1 MVDYDF
7 STLNDKEF
15 ETLCADLLSTIHAHR
30 FERFKAGRDAGV
42 DGRYFKSDGS
52 EVILQCKHWQA
63 TPLERL
69 VTHLEKVERPK
80 LEKLKPARYVL
91 AVSHQLSRT
100 DKAKIQG
107 ILNPYVLCAEDI
119 LGREDLN
126 DILARDPRIERR
138 HYKLWIRSTSV
149 LAHMLNKA
157 IHDRSA
163 YSLEEIV
170 RDAKLYV
177 PTQLHDIA
185 IEKLEQLGTVIV
197 TGAPGIGKSTL
208 ANHMVLHYVDRGF
221 ELIQIAE
228 ELREAENAYEDEGKQ
243 IFYFDDFLGR
253 NYLEALSGHEG
264 SHIMQFIRR
273 ISHDKSKRF
282 ILTSRT
288 TILNQGKALNDVFA
302 QNNIDRNELEVKIES
317 LQEIDKARILY
328 NHIWHS
334 NLGIE
339 YVDELYA
346 EKRYRTVIS
355 HRNFNP
361 RLVRFITD
369 ANSVSDYLANQYW
382 HYTQE
387 LLENPAR
394 VWQHPFEA
402 QLDDFGRGVVLLV
415 TLNRRAIRQVD
426 LAEAYARFVARPE
439 CNGLA
444 GRRDF
449 LLTLRHLAG
458 SLLSRTSTAASTPNT
473 ATLDLFNPSI
483 GDYVLHRYSTDLPSL
498 RAGFASLRS
507 SSSIETLSGLLST
520 GLLTKEE
527 AVNIAEHV
535 IRDAGLNSFIGYTA
549 DHVAATALF
558 ILENSPITAEQI
570 ALIKQVCGF
579 LLATA
584 PPFHFERSARVI
596 EWAIGRDNYDNDLV
610 EKWATSACSN
620 SPYPDEIQA
629 IAQILE
635 AIGNE
640 SKERIA
646 PILNAATVE
655 YIANNAHDE
664 IDAGDVFENAQPE
677 NLDSAW
683 KAIETLAY
691 RKLEAYGLEPS
702 ESNVRAIVEAYDVD
716 SQAEKFFADHYSDDD
731 WREYSRVET
740 TDQIDDLFERA

>member
-1 MVDYDF
+1 MADYDF

-15 ETLCADLLSTIHAHR
+15 ETLCADLLATVHGHR
-30 FERFKAGRDAGV
+30 FERFKPGKDAGV
-42 DGRYFKSDGS
+42 DGRYFKADGG
-52 EVILQCKHWQA
+52 EVILQCKHWQT

-69 VTHLEKVERPK
+69 VAHLEKVERPK
-80 LEKLKPARYVL
+80 IEKLKPARYIL

-100 DKAKIQG
+100 DKAKIHG
-107 ILNPYVLCAEDI
+107 ILSPYVLRDDDI

-126 DILARDPRIERR
+126 DILAGDSRIERR

-149 LAHMLNKA
+149 LKHMLNKA

-163 YSLEEIV
+163 YTLEEIV

-177 PTQLHDIA
+177 PTQLHGIA
-185 IEKLEQLGTVIV
+185 IEKLELLGTVIV

-221 ELIQIAE
+221 ELVQIAE
-228 ELREAENAYEDEGKQ
+228 DLREAEGAYEDGEKQ

-273 ISHDKSKRF
+273 ISHDRTKRF

-288 TILNQGKALNDVFA
+288 TILNQGKALIDVFA
-302 QNNIDRNELEVKIES
+302 LNNIDRNELEVRIES
-317 LQEIDKARILY
+317 LKEIDKGRILY

-339 YVDELYA
+339 YVNELYV

-361 RLVRFITD
+361 RLIRFITD
-369 ANSVSDYLANQYW
+369 VNSVSDYPANQYW
-382 HYTQE
+382 SYTKE

-415 TLNRRAIRQVD
+415 ALNRRAIRQDD

-439 CNGLA
+439 CSGLA

-449 LLTLRHLAG
+449 MFTLRHLVG
-458 SLLSRTSTAASTPNT
+458 SFLNRAATSTSTSAT

-507 SSSIETLSGLLST
+507 ASSIETLAGLVSSGLIA
-520 GLLTKEE
+520 KEQ
-527 AVNIAEHV
+527 AANLAENV
-535 IRDAGLNSFIGYTA
+535 VQDAHSNGFVSYAA
-549 DHVAATALF
+549 DHIAAAGLF
-558 ILENSPITAEQI
+558 ILENSSPRHDQAT
-570 ALIKQVCGF
+570 LIRGAVDF
-579 LLATA
+579 LLSTD
-584 PPFHFERSARVI
+584 PPFNFADVAKVI
-596 EWAIGRDNYDNDLV
+596 EWAIKRGDCDQALL
-610 EKWATSACSN
+610 ETWAATACSN
-620 SPYPDEIQA
+620 SPYPGEIQS
-629 IAQILE
+629 IARILE
-635 AIGNE
+635 ALGDE
-640 SKERIA
+640 SQARVA
-646 PILNAATVE
+646 PVLEAATVE
-655 YIANNAHDE
+655 YIANNARDE
-664 IDAGDVFENAQPE
+664 FDAGDVFGDAHPDDLQP
-677 NLDSAW
+677 AW
-683 KAIETLAY
+683 EALETLA
-691 RKLEAYGLEPS
+691 RQRLEEYGADPS
-702 ESNVRAIVEAYDVD
+702 ADNVQAIVEAYDVD
-716 SQAEKFFADHYSDDD
+716 AQAETYFADHDPDDD
-731 WREYSRVET
+731 WRDYPKAES
-740 TDQIDDLFERA
+740 TDQIDDLFERT